1 MTDQPLTTRR
11 FVPGPGPTPFLEC
24 PCGAALRDHVY
35 TDLARVPAE
44 SAEREKIEGW
54 IDYHEWTRLPFPSVR
69 EGSDLIVFRALRCP
83 GGGGAVAPLGLAATV
98 LEDDMLRGTL
108 YMLAAYEVDAISTA
122 GEPWRAYS
130 ESWAGRDAALE

>member
-1 MTDQPLTTRR
+1 
-11 FVPGPGPTPFLEC
+11 
-24 PCGAALRDHVY
+24 
-35 TDLARVPAE
+35 
-44 SAEREKIEGW
+44 
-54 IDYHEWTRLPFPSVR
+54 
-69 EGSDLIVFRALRCP
+69 
-83 GGGGAVAPLGLAATV
+83 LAATV